1 MENEKETWELVLVLV
16 LSLSISALGKGK
28 KRNKKKGGVGAELCV
43 VVNQAKVC
51 FFKENKK
58 NVVHSMGLELV
69 STCDIDRDRNTR
81 VARLGTGN
89 RGHSALGKTL

>member
-1 MENEKETWELVLVLV
+1 MGIGLIFR
-16 LSLSISALGKGK
+16 SLSHQISINKEKGEK
-28 KRNKKKGGVGAELCV
+28 KEQEKRGRRSRQNYV
-43 VVNQAKVC
+43 VIKQKV
-51 FFKENKK
+51 K
-58 NVVHSMGLELV
+58 VVHSMELV